1 MSRKLITPEALPG
14 YGVLIGNK
22 QRKRLEAEGKF
33 PKRVPVTE
41 RTHGYVEDEIVA
53 YGEARIR
60 LRDRGAETVSWG
72 GGAAS

>member
-1 MSRKLITPEALPG
+1 MSRKLIAPEALPS

-22 QRKRLEAEGKF
+22 QRKRLEAQGKF

-41 RTHGYVEDEIVA
+41 RTHGYIEDEIVA

-60 LRDRGAETVSWG
+60 LRDRGGQTGSWA